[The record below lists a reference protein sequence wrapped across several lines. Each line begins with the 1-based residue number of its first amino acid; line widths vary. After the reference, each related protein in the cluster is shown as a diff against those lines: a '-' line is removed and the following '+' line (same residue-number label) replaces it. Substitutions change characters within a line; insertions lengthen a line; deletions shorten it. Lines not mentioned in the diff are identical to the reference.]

1 MNATVG
7 SIAYLPGSLVVAVL
21 TTGEVVGSKINERK
35 LLLTV
40 Y

>member
-1 MNATVG
+1 MNVG
-7 SIAYLPGSLVVAVL
+7 SIAYLPGSVVVAVL